1 MKRLAAIGMMACA
14 VTTLAM
20 PTKVELTK
28 AQPIVNELM
37 KPLVDDFKAKRKS
50 AKEVAESAESFAKE
64 AETEAAKLL
73 LLRGAISYY
82 SRSADYEK
90 AADAVALLQSEV
102 KDIPPET
109 VAEIISRATSRISA
123 KNAPRLYSQY
133 RLAKALVKANKDM
146 PRLEAALKKRPLNFA
161 ARREYAELLALTGD
175 WKGAL
180 AQFAELKG
188 KEASMAKAELAGK
201 AKSGELGDFWW
212 DYKAQSEDVADAIKA
227 QAVAYYRAGLAANEI
242 TGLKKALAEKRIEEA
257 GSSASDVA
265 DVASE
270 KSVNESPSG
279 CKFIAKGNEATMV
292 FPNGVTIEFVK
303 CPAGQ
308 FKMLCD
314 YEKLETVPV
323 KITRPFWFS
332 KKYILWESVQA
343 AFPERERY
351 KKHKGSKTY
360 VEVSLEEF
368 EDGDMGMV
376 ARLNEDFKSFF
387 PKGYVVRLTSMA
399 EYEYAYHANT
409 KDRKDP
415 YYTNNQWDLSAEQ
428 HKLMRLGGNPGDY
441 GIANKWGISGL
452 GHLCWFLDRV
462 DPATMLNDLKPL
474 DGDGAWSAKYEM
486 KKYCGKP
493 MREDPFLW
501 SESENALNIRRVG
514 HMNIKGRNLA
524 HKSKYGPFH
533 LVIGPDLVS
542 EWRAKNKKK

>member
-1 MKRLAAIGMMACA
+1 MKRLVAVGMMACA
-14 VTTLAM
+14 VTSLAM

-50 AKEVAESAESFAKE
+50 AKEVAQSAESFAKE

-133 RLAKALVKANKDM
+133 RLAKALVKAKKDM

-242 TGLKKALAEKRIEEA
+242 TGLKKALAEQRIEEA
-257 GSSASDVA
+257 GSSATPVA
-265 DVASE
+265 DVAADENS
-270 KSVNESPSG
+270 NQPPPG
-279 CKFIAKGNEATMV
+279 CKFITKGNEATMV

-303 CPAGQ
+303 CPAGS
-308 FKMLCD
+308 FEMLFD
-314 YEKLETVPV
+314 YEKSKTKKV
-323 KITRPFWFS
+323 KITRMFWFS
-332 KKYILWESVQA
+332 KSYLK
-343 AFPERERY
+343 PEQINFMPGAVHSTHSNSYPYDCLDANEA
-351 KKHKGSKTY
+351 
-360 VEVSLEEF
+360 SLLP
-368 EDGDMGMV
+368 
-376 ARLNEDFKSFF
+376 RLTTDFKSFF
-387 PKGYVVRLTSMA
+387 PKGYVVRLPSIA
-399 EYEYAYHANT
+399 EYEYAFHANS
-409 KDRKDP
+409 KDRNDP
-415 YYTNNQWDLSAEQ
+415 YSYYSEYQLTSEQ
-428 HKLMRLGGNPGDY
+428 RKAMGMPGPTMQP
-441 GIANKWGISGL
+441 NKWGIEDLGWCCGL
-452 GHLCWFLDRV
+452 MDRV
-462 DPATMLNDLKPL
+462 GRDFFDKEVYKQQKGGWGGHYKIKNYPGKI
-474 DGDGAWSAKYEM
+474 EM
-486 KKYCGKP
+486 K
-493 MREDPFLW
+493 DPFVW
-501 SESENALNIRRVG
+501 SDDPDALQAAKGAGIAPYRGFSCRET
-514 HMNIKGRNLA
+514 GRN
-524 HKSKYGPFH
+524 HIH